1 MTLFHFSF
9 LAFTFWD
16 LIDILIVAWIFYKLM
31 EMLRGSRAIPMIMG
45 LLILFALSVVTQ
57 LLQLST
63 LDYLIKNFQ
72 AVWLIAFVIIF
83 QPELRRILAYMG
95 QSRFVRYFVKVE
107 EPQVVDEV
115 VNATERMSRKGIGA
129 LIVLAREVGLKGIV
143 ETGVKL
149 QAELSASLLET
160 IFFPKSPL
168 HDGAVVIQNGVVEAA
183 SCLLPLSQSSRLD
196 PALGTRHRA
205 AAGMSEESDAVVVVV
220 SEESSAISLA
230 VGGRLIR
237 NLDAS
242 SLRQQLSSL
251 LGPRGSKSAP
261 VMPAEVARV

>member
-1 MTLFHFSF
+1 MTLFHISFVPFS
-9 LAFTFWD
+9 LWD
-16 LIDILIVAWIFYKLM
+16 LIDILLVAWIFYKLM
-31 EMLRGSRAIPMIMG
+31 EMLRGSRAIPMILG
-45 LLILFALSVVTQ
+45 LIILFGLSVLTQ
-57 LLQLST
+57 LLQLGT
-63 LDYLIKNFQ
+63 LGYLIENFQ

-83 QPELRRILAYMG
+83 QPELRRILAYLG
-95 QSRFVRYFVKVE
+95 QSRFVRYFVNVE

-115 VNATERMSRKGIGA
+115 VGAAERMSRKGIGA

-143 ETGVKL
+143 ETGQIL
-149 QAELSASLLET
+149 QAEVSAPLLET

-196 PALGTRHRA
+196 ASLGTRHRA

-220 SEESSAISLA
+220 SEETSTISMA

-242 SLRQQLSSL
+242 SLRQQLNAL
-251 LGPRGSKSAP
+251 LGPRGAGTP
-261 VMPAEVARV
+261 RVVPEAARA